1 LQLALLLL
9 AMAGMLPNG
18 TLPAISCCAALARV
32 RGSQSWRPLRP
43 FVVRIEFGK
52 AVHGK

>member
-18 TLPAISCCAALARV
+18 TLPSVACCAASECV
-32 RGSQSWRPLRP
+32 HDSQTWRPLRP
-43 FVVRIEFGK
+43 SVVRIEFGK
-52 AVHGK
+52 AVNGK

>member
-9 AMAGMLPNG
+9 AMAGVLPNG
-18 TLPAISCCAALARV
+18 TLPSIACWAAIARV
-32 RGSQSWRPLRP
+32 RSSQSWRPLRP

-52 AVHGK
+52 AVNGK